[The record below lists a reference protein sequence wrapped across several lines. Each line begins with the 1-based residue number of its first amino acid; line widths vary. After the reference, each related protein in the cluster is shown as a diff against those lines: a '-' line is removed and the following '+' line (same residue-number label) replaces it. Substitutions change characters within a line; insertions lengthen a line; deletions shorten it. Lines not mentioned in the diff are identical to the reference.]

1 MITMNDIN
9 ENNIVSIKNL
19 TKKYGVVEALKNI
32 DLDIPRNAIVGLLGP
47 NGSGKTTMIKVL
59 VGLLNQYEG
68 SVIIDG
74 KELGQETKELVAY
87 LPDRDYL
94 SNAWTFND
102 AIEYFKDFYDDFD
115 VEKANRLIDELK
127 IPRNVRFK
135 ALSKGTREK
144 LQLILVLSRNAKLYI
159 FDEPI
164 AGVDPVA
171 RDLVFKLITENR
183 AEDSTVIISTHLIM
197 DCEQYLDYVVFI
209 KEGQIVLRNDAN
221 KLRESTGKS
230 INDVFKELFRYD
242 R

>member
-1 MITMNDIN
+1 MKTMNDMN
-9 ENNIVSIKNL
+9 DNNIVSIRNL
-19 TKKYGVVEALKNI
+19 TKKYGIVTALKNV

-59 VGLLNQYEG
+59 VSLLNQYEG
-68 SVIIDG
+68 SVKIDG
-74 KELGQETKELVAY
+74 KEIGQETKKLVSY

-94 SNAWTFND
+94 SNAWTFSD
-102 AIEYFKDFYDDFD
+102 AVEYFKDFYDDFD
-115 VEKANRLIDELK
+115 EVKANKLIDELR
-127 IPRNVRFK
+127 IPKNVRFK

-183 AEDSTVIISTHLIM
+183 SEDSTVIISTHLIM

>member
-1 MITMNDIN
+1 MKTMNDMN
-9 ENNIVSIKNL
+9 DNNIVSIRNL
-19 TKKYGVVEALKNI
+19 TKKYGVVEALKNV

-115 VEKANRLIDELK
+115 VAKANRLIDELK

-171 RDLVFKLITENR
+171 RDLVFKLITDNR
-183 AEDSTVIISTHLIM
+183 AKDSTVIISTHLIM

>member
-1 MITMNDIN
+1 MKTMNDIN

-19 TKKYGVVEALKNI
+19 TKKYGVVEALKNV

-183 AEDSTVIISTHLIM
+183 SEDSTVIISTHLIM

>member
-9 ENNIVSIKNL
+9 GNNIVSIKNL

-74 KELGQETKELVAY
+74 KELGQETKKLVSY

>member
-74 KELGQETKELVAY
+74 KELGQETKKLVSY

-102 AIEYFKDFYDDFD
+102 AVEYFKDFYDDFD

>member
-1 MITMNDIN
+1 MNDIN

-74 KELGQETKELVAY
+74 KELGQETKKLVSY

-102 AIEYFKDFYDDFD
+102 AVEYFKDFYDDFD

>member
-115 VEKANRLIDELK
+115 VAKANRLIDELK